1 MRLLLDTHVLLWW
14 LASDRRLSADAREA
28 MEQPQADP
36 VVSVAVIWEIE
47 IKRAAGRLKAP
58 PDVLAAVESL
68 RVRLL
73 AITAAHAV
81 AAARLPPQHGDPF
94 DRMLV
99 AQAQIEGL
107 TLVTRDQ
114 RIGLYHVPILP
125 A

>member
-1 MRLLLDTHVLLWW
+1 MRLLLDTHALLWW
-14 LASDRRLSADAREA
+14 LSSDRRLHADAREA
-28 MEQPQADP
+28 IEQPQTEP

-58 PDVLAAVESL
+58 PDVLETVESV
-68 RVRLL
+68 RIRLL
-73 AITAAHAV
+73 PITAAHAS
-81 AAARLPPQHGDPF
+81 AAARLPPHHGDPF
-94 DRMLV
+94 DRLLV

-114 RIGLYHVPILP
+114 RIGLYDVAILP